1 MKRRKRRQSISPL
14 DELFDDQ
21 DPTPSYSYPDDD
33 AERLIAKMEK
43 NIEPEEYEDFSWRLY
58 T

>member
-1 MKRRKRRQSISPL
+1 MKRKKRRQSISPL

-21 DPTPSYSYPDDD
+21 EPAPTYSYPDDD

-43 NIEPEEYEDFSWRLY
+43 NIEQDEYEDINWQFY
-58 T
+58 I